1 MAYEEQAIPT
11 VTTAAPAAAPLR
23 RAKWWSGVLKF
34 IRKKPLG
41 AIGFAIVGML
51 IFATLGTPKPS
62 FGAPSLPNRPLGFE
76 LRPPLAPALQPR
88 RDVQT
93 KQPRSHF

>member
-41 AIGFAIVGML
+41 AIGFAIVGL
-51 IFATLGTPKPS
+51 LVFATLGTPQAEFRRALAAGPAARFRAWS
-62 FGAPSLPNRPLGFE
+62 
-76 LRPPLAPALQPR
+76 PLAPAL
-88 RDVQT
+88 
-93 KQPRSHF
+93 